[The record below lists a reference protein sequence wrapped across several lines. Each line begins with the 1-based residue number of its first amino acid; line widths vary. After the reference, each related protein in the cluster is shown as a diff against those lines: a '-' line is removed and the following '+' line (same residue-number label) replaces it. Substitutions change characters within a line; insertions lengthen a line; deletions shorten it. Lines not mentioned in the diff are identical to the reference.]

1 MKMSNKQIGILLL
14 GIIISFTS
22 IILLGYLFYGEYV
35 FINTMTPSQI
45 FMNAVSC
52 SIFYYFLK
60 YTNLNT
66 ASIALFISF
75 VFLALFFSVV
85 RTVNNGIRDITF
97 HIALV
102 TSIYIYYR
110 FISGKL
116 NFIYRPIVL
125 AFIFAFAEDILFMKL
140 QLSILFL
147 FRGISL
153 PFNMPIE
160 FEFGLISGFGL
171 GVSIEIVNFIT
182 SKLPETKEE
191 KGIDVAE
198 VV

>member
-1 MKMSNKQIGILLL
+1 MSNKLIGILFL
-14 GIIISFTS
+14 GIIISFSS

-35 FINTMTPSQI
+35 FINTTTPSQI
-45 FMNAVSC
+45 FMNALSC
-52 SIFYYFLK
+52 SVFYYFLK

-66 ASIALFISF
+66 ASIALFVSF
-75 VFLALFFSVV
+75 VFLALFFSIV
-85 RTVNNGIRDITF
+85 RSVNNGIRDVTF

-140 QLSILFL
+140 QLSILYL
-147 FRGISL
+147 FRGVYI
-153 PFNMPIE
+153 PFTGMFFE
-160 FEFGLISGFGL
+160 FEYGLLTGFRL
-171 GVSIEIVNFIT
+171 GASIEIMNFIT
-182 SKLPETKEE
+182 SKLQETKEE